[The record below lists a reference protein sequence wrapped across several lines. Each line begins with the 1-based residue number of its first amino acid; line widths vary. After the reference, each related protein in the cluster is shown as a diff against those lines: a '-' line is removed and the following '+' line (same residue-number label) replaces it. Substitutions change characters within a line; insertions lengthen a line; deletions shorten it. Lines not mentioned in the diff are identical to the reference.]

1 MDNLT
6 LEEQDL
12 LDLFEQGE
20 WISHPHFDDR
30 KKILQECA
38 NNTLQLRKMLEITL
52 SKNEWTMFERLALKA
67 GTSSTTF
74 INSILHQFIENNP
87 QLEN

>member
-12 LDLFEQGE
+12 LDSFEQGE

-38 NNTLQLRKMLEITL
+38 NNTL
-52 SKNEWTMFERLALKA
+52 
-67 GTSSTTF
+67 
-74 INSILHQFIENNP
+74 
-87 QLEN
+87 

>member
-1 MDNLT
+1 
-6 LEEQDL
+6 
-12 LDLFEQGE
+12 
-20 WISHPHFDDR
+20 
-30 KKILQECA
+30 
-38 NNTLQLRKMLEITL
+38 MLEITL

-67 GTSSTTF
+67 GTLSTTF